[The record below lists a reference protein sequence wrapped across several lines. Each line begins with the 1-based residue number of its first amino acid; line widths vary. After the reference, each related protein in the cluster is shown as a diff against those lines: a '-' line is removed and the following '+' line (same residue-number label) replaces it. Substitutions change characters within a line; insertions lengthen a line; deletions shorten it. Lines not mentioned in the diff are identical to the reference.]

1 MCMCISTTSSYMHA
15 LIDDL
20 AGAKV
25 AEQSTSGLGRFLEC
39 WKCNIFYDTCIRT
52 LPDIDVLTLGHCVPL
67 GVVRIYQESTLACV
81 IT

>member
-1 MCMCISTTSSYMHA
+1 MHA

-25 AEQSTSGLGRFLEC
+25 AEQTTSGLGRLLEC
-39 WKCNIFYDTCIRT
+39 WKCNIFYDTGIHV

-67 GVVRIYQESTLACV
+67 GVVHIYQESTLACD